1 MRFLKVYFLFIS
13 FFFFG
18 AMASA
23 KESNG
28 SKPAFHTNTQSH
40 FHKAEPRSPQFA
52 DLVIEEVEDDSN
64 ENEDDTP
71 FQGSLSSPTSSDYFS
86 RFSHALAS
94 RLVFPTQVSAIQSRT
109 ASFILFRN
117 IRL

>member
-1 MRFLKVYFLFIS
+1 MRFLKVYLLFIS

-28 SKPAFHTNTQSH
+28 GKLTFHADTQSH
-40 FHKAEPRSPQFA
+40 LHKAEPRSTRFA
-52 DLVIEEVEDDSN
+52 ELVIEEVEDDSN
-64 ENEDDTP
+64 ENEDDTA
-71 FQGSLSSPTSSDYFS
+71 FHGSLLTPTNASYFNRYS
-86 RFSHALAS
+86 QALAS
-94 RLVFPTQVSAIQSRT
+94 RLVFPTQASAVHYRI

>member
-1 MRFLKVYFLFIS
+1 
-13 FFFFG
+13 
-18 AMASA
+18 MASA

-28 SKPAFHTNTQSH
+28 SKPTFHPDTQSH
-40 FHKAEPRSPQFA
+40 FHKAEPRSPRFA

-64 ENEDDTP
+64 ENEDDSALH
-71 FQGSLSSPTSSDYFS
+71 GSILSPTNASYFN
-86 RFSHALAS
+86 RFSQALAS
-94 RLVFPTQVSAIQSRT
+94 RLVFPTQASAVHYRT

>member
-1 MRFLKVYFLFIS
+1 MRFLKVYLLLIS
-13 FFFFG
+13 VFFFG

-28 SKPAFHTNTQSH
+28 SKLTFQQTH
-40 FHKAEPRSPQFA
+40 FQKAEPRSPQFA

-64 ENEDDTP
+64 ENEDDAP
-71 FQGSLSSPTSSDYFS
+71 FHGSLISPTNTYCSSLFG
-86 RFSHALAS
+86 HALAS
-94 RLVFPTQVSAIQSRT
+94 RLVSETQASATVYRT
-109 ASFILFRN
+109 ATFILFRN

>member
-1 MRFLKVYFLFIS
+1 MRFLKVYLLFIS
-13 FFFFG
+13 VFFFG

-28 SKPAFHTNTQSH
+28 SKLTFQTAAHNH
-40 FHKAEPRSPQFA
+40 FQKAEPRSPRFV

-64 ENEDDTP
+64 ENEDDAP
-71 FQGSLSSPTSSDYFS
+71 YHGSLLAPSSSYYFN

-94 RLVFPTQVSAIQSRT
+94 RLVSQTQASATLYRT
-109 ASFILFRN
+109 ATFILFRN